1 MSILDAIFGH
11 TRKNK
16 GLKWTSLFGL
26 KICQIVFKRSF
37 NGWIMVICF
46 SFNNIHTHTHPYCL
60 MMEFGLNEKNKN
72 KKDGLANLI
81 GVKL

>member
-1 MSILDAIFGH
+1 
-11 TRKNK
+11 
-16 GLKWTSLFGL
+16 
-26 KICQIVFKRSF
+26 
-37 NGWIMVICF
+37 
-46 SFNNIHTHTHPYCL
+46 

>member
-1 MSILDAIFGH
+1 
-11 TRKNK
+11 
-16 GLKWTSLFGL
+16 
-26 KICQIVFKRSF
+26 
-37 NGWIMVICF
+37 MVICF